1 MTTLHPYDFSIAGTG
16 KMSRAIDPSNIIP
29 KYYQLANI
37 LREQIENG
45 TWKANE
51 TIPSERQLEQ
61 QYNLSRPTIRQAID
75 LLITQG
81 YLYRIHGK
89 GTFVSPPK
97 LQKGILELTSF
108 SEDMRNRG
116 LEPGQIFLEF
126 GLIAPPKKIKKRLE
140 ILNAN
145 QQVLRIKRIR
155 TGNGEPIGIQDSY
168 LNLPDGKAISKQELE
183 ERGSIY
189 AILQEKFG
197 IYPAEADETLEVTLA
212 SEEEAA
218 LLSIP
223 AGSPLLLNERILYS
237 QDRKAIEFVSILYRG
252 DRYKYYMRLT
262 KKV

>member
-1 MTTLHPYDFSIAGTG
+1 
-16 KMSRAIDPSNIIP
+16 MSRAIDPSNIIP

-51 TIPSERQLEQ
+51 AIQSERQLEQ

-97 LQKGILELTSF
+97 LQKGIFELTSF

-126 GLIAPPKKIKKRLE
+126 GLTTPPKKIRTRLE
-140 ILNAN
+140 ISDL
-145 QQVLRIKRIR
+145 QKKVLRIKRIR

-168 LNLPDGKAISKQELE
+168 LNLPEGKEISQQELE

-212 SEEEAA
+212 SEEEAS
-218 LLSIP
+218 LLTIP
-223 AGSPLLLNERILYS
+223 LGSPLLLNERILYS

-262 KKV
+262 KKI

>member
-1 MTTLHPYDFSIAGTG
+1 
-16 KMSRAIDPSNIIP
+16 MSRAIDPSNIIP